1 MCKAIYLNA
10 LLNLNSTTA
19 VPVGNAMFG
28 SGRGPI
34 LLDDVKCLGNETG
47 LGACDH
53 KPFGVN
59 NCDHT
64 EDAGVFCLTGGLTI
78 FLNRNSFSTSV
89 VVAVH
94 ELFTFPLLS
103 LKYFLEKYFNF
114 KKTIPVLY
122 NLWTTNLKLISTYW

>member
-1 MCKAIYLNA
+1 M
-10 LLNLNSTTA
+10 NLNSTTA

-78 FLNRNSFSTSV
+78 FLYGNSFSKHV
-89 VVAVH
+89 VVTVQ
-94 ELFTFPLLS
+94 ELFIFPYYL
-103 LKYFLEKYFNF
+103 
-114 KKTIPVLY
+114 
-122 NLWTTNLKLISTYW
+122 

>member
-1 MCKAIYLNA
+1 MYVNA
-10 LLNLNSTTA
+10 LLNFNSTTA

-78 FLNRNSFSTSV
+78 LLYRNSFSKHV
-89 VVAVH
+89 VVTVQ
-94 ELFTFPLLS
+94 ELFILPYYL
-103 LKYFLEKYFNF
+103 
-114 KKTIPVLY
+114 
-122 NLWTTNLKLISTYW
+122 